1 MPTQRPTS
9 PLASDLPTLGL
20 RPTLPRQAVR
30 AVFQASNMRHLSA
43 EDVYRQALARG
54 TAISLSTV
62 YKVLSQFEQVGLL
75 RRSELG
81 HSQTVYELNDPA
93 ATRHGHLVCALSG
106 KVIELHLPE
115 LEAQLALMAHRHG
128 LQLGNWSLT
137 AWGHPVAGTAAS
149 AQAPPGGH
157 GD

>member
-1 MPTQRPTS
+1 MAVFR
-9 PLASDLPTLGL
+9 ASD
-20 RPTLPRQAVR
+20 
-30 AVFQASNMRHLSA
+30 MRHLSA
-43 EDVYRQALARG
+43 EDVYRQAHTQG
-54 TAISLSTV
+54 TTISLSTV

-81 HSQTVYELNDPA
+81 QSHTVYELNDPT

-128 LQLGNWSLT
+128 LQLGSWSLT
-137 AWGHPVAGTAAS
+137 AWGHPVAEIALS
-149 AQAPPGGH
+149 APVSPGRH